1 VANNNGYVDVMLVGP
16 EVEEI
21 FDTLLNNGITL
32 SKHNLHCT
40 LMYDKRK
47 LPEPLAELR
56 PNEVF
61 TANVVSLEVL
71 GDGLVFHLT
80 SKMLAD
86 EHRRLKE
93 AGYIHGFDAYLPH
106 MSLTYDF
113 DEYDQLKA
121 RQLFANWGG
130 RQLSFSNEAYGTK

>member
-1 VANNNGYVDVMLVGP
+1 MANNNGFIDVELIGP
-16 EVEEI
+16 EVAEI
-21 FDTLLNNGITL
+21 FETLLTGGITL

-40 LMYDKRK
+40 VMFDKRNH
-47 LPEPLAELR
+47 EAPLAELHPR
-56 PNEVF
+56 EIF
-61 TANVVSLEVL
+61 TANVTALEVL

-80 SKMLAD
+80 SKPLAD

-93 AGYIHGFDAYLPH
+93 FGYEHSFDAYLPH

-113 DEYDQLKA
+113 DEYDKLKA

-130 RQLSFSNEAYGTK
+130 RLLSFSNESYGTK

>member
-1 VANNNGYVDVMLVGP
+1 MANNNGFIDVQLVGP

-21 FDTLLNNGITL
+21 FETLLTNGITL

-40 LMYDKRK
+40 LMYDKRNH
-47 LPEPLAELR
+47 EAPLAELR
-56 PNEVF
+56 PNDVF

-80 SKMLAD
+80 SKMLSD
-86 EHRRLKE
+86 EHRRLKDS
-93 AGYIHGFDAYLPH
+93 GYEHSFDAYLPH

-113 DEYDQLKA
+113 NEYDRLKA

-130 RQLSFSNEAYGTK
+130 RQLSFSKESYGTK